1 MSKLLLNL
9 RMVLDDEA
17 DDVRAMLEAHRIEFY
32 ETRPSRWG
40 ISHGGIWVTHDQ
52 DIAQA
57 KALMADYQARRQAR
71 AREEHAAAVR
81 DGTAETFAG
90 VLRREP
96 LRVLLTLLAI
106 LALLGLVALVPL
118 MLMQH

>member
-17 DDVRAMLEAHRIEFY
+17 DDVRAMLETHRIEFY
-32 ETRPSRWG
+32 ETKPSRWG
-40 ISHGGIWVTHDQ
+40 VSHGGIWVTHDQ

-57 KALMADYQARRQAR
+57 KGLMADYQAQRQAR
-71 AREEHAAAVR
+71 VRAERAAAIR
-81 DGTAETFAG
+81 DGSAETFVT
-90 VLRREP
+90 VLHRDP
-96 LRVLLTLLAI
+96 IRVALSVLAI

-118 MLMQH
+118 LLMRR

>member
-17 DDVRAMLEAHRIEFY
+17 DEVRAMLDAHRIEFY
-32 ETRPSRWG
+32 ETSPTRWG

-52 DIAQA
+52 DIDQA
-57 KALMADYQARRQAR
+57 KSLMAAYQAERRERVRQER
-71 AREEHAAAVR
+71 AAAVR
-81 DGTAETFAG
+81 DGTADTFAS
-90 VLRREP
+90 VLRNEP
-96 LRVLLTLLAI
+96 ARVVLTALAI

-118 MLMQH
+118 LLMRQ